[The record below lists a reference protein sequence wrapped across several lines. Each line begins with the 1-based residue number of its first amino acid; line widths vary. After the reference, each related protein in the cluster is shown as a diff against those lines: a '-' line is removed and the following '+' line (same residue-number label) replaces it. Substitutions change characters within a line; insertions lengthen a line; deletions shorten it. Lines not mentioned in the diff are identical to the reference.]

1 MMLGVLFT
9 HGGCCLLMVSV
20 DMMLGVLF
28 THGGCGHDAWCVVY
42 SWWVWT

>member
-9 HGGCCLLMVSV
+9 HGGLCGH
-20 DMMLGVLF
+20 DADGVLF

>member
-9 HGGCCLLMVSV
+9 HGGCGHDV